1 LGSNTVSVIS
11 TDTNAVTSTIGSVFH
26 PVGVS
31 VSPDGTTVYVT
42 NSDVSSNLSGTLS
55 VIRTATNHVTTTICG
70 LCAPYGVA
78 ASPDGTHIY
87 VTNNM
92 SPGTVSVITRQ

>member
-1 LGSNTVSVIS
+1 MSVIS
-11 TDTNAVTSTIGSVFH
+11 
-26 PVGVS
+26 
-31 VSPDGTTVYVT
+31 
-42 NSDVSSNLSGTLS
+42 
-55 VIRTATNHVTTTICG
+55 TATNHVTTTIRG